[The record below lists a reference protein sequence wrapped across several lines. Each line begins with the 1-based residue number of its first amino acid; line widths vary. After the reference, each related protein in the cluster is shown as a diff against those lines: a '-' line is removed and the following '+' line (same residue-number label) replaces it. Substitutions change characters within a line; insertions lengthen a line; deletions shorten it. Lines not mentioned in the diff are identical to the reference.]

1 MPEGIGGHFL
11 VPLFFLTAS
20 EKALTGPKQV
30 LTVFF
35 MSVDLEHVC
44 VYTSSKVA
52 SDIITLKAK
61 CLTVTA
67 QEQHIAFSG

>member
-1 MPEGIGGHFL
+1 MPEGTGGHFL
-11 VPLFFLTAS
+11 VPLFFLAAS
-20 EKALTGPKQV
+20 EKALTGRKQV

-35 MSVDLEHVC
+35 MSIDLEPVC
-44 VYTSSKVA
+44 VYTSSKVN

-67 QEQHIAFSG
+67 QEQHISFSG